1 MKHIGGGIYLKDRI
15 TLADVAT
22 YTRLREELEKT
33 LGKATYY
40 KNRII
45 KLFTNRKWFITF
57 FDRLF
62 LPKIIDAAAKGE
74 KVEVPKD
81 KTPYQHIIELG
92 GWLSAYLGGTPWQ
105 NLENICQDEVESV
118 VKSVSR
124 KRLEDML
131 MIVKAHHLPE
141 QTIQEIK
148 DGLRELSESPG
159 KISEPPKKPTTHYQA
174 ITNFLSAKLPRSK
187 LPKSESIH

>member
-1 MKHIGGGIYLKDRI
+1 MHYAGGGIYLKDRI

-22 YTRLREELEKT
+22 YTRLRSEWQKSA
-33 LGKATYY
+33 GRGRYY

-45 KLFTNRKWFITF
+45 RLFTTRKF
-57 FDRLF
+57 FVNLYDRLF
-62 LPKIIDAAAKGE
+62 LNKIVTAAAQGKE
-74 KVEVPKD
+74 VEIPNDKD
-81 KTPYQHIIELG
+81 PYQHLIDLG
-92 GWLSAYLGGTPWQ
+92 GWLASYLGGTPWQ

-118 VKSVSR
+118 VKHVAK

-141 QTIQEIK
+141 QTMKEIQ
-148 DGLRELSESPG
+148 DGLRELSETG
-159 KISEPPKKPTTHYQA
+159 TTTKPKQVEQKTHYQA

-187 LPKSESIH
+187 LPKSALIH